1 MRALR
6 APASVV
12 AVVLTVGLLAG
23 CSAPSPGERV
33 LGTWGEGTGAADPHL
48 VFTEDGRVS
57 GSDGCNSLSGSWRAK
72 DDAVVVSDVA
82 STLMACPGVDTWL
95 RGIAQA
101 TLSDDGGRLT
111 VTDDAG
117 TRIGTLDRAE

>member
-1 MRALR
+1 MRGLR
-6 APASVV
+6 GVVSVG
-12 AVVLTVGLLAG
+12 AVLLAAG
-23 CSAPSPGERV
+23 MLAACSAPALGERV
-33 LGTWGEGTGAADPHL
+33 LGTWGEGAGVADPHL
-48 VFTEDGRVS
+48 VFSDDGRVS
-57 GSDGCNSLSGSWRAK
+57 GSDGCNSLSGSWSVQ

-101 TLSDDGGRLT
+101 TLSDDGGRLS
-111 VTDDAG
+111 VTDDTG